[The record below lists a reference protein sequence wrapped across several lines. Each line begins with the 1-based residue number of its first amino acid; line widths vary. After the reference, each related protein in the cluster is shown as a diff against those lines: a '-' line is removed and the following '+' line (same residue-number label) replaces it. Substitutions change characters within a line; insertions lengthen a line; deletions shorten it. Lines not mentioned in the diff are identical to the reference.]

1 MSFIFNGIF
10 SPAKIVIL
18 SKQISIASVRVQCIG
33 PTDCY
38 VSQLA
43 TAQKAALRYPPIKFQ
58 VIPSTRANIS

>member
-18 SKQISIASVRVQCIG
+18 SKQISIASVRVQCIS

-43 TAQKAALRYPPIKFQ
+43 KAQKVALRYPVPTDQ
-58 VIPSTRANIS
+58 IPSHTLNTS